1 MIIFNQP
8 YQVDYIKILG
18 YYPDKQTCI
27 KEQRRALD
35 ELDENK
41 HRPISLGCMSI
52 PSEHNKR
59 GGHNEVGSSK
69 EYNL

>member
-8 YQVDYIKILG
+8 YQVDYIKVLG
-18 YYPDKQTCI
+18 HYPDKQTCI
-27 KEQRRALD
+27 REQRRALD

-41 HRPISLGCMSI
+41 HSPVSLGCISL
-52 PSEHNKR
+52 SAKHNK
-59 GGHNEVGSSK
+59 GGQNEVGSSK